1 MDLSGETPG
10 DIHGLL
16 FCWGHEQALHHPQQP
31 TGRLT
36 RASGPGAGSLLAQ
49 SPGAGKSVMQEG
61 LLARIGWQQV
71 NHLLP
76 LRIRHL
82 AQDLLCQLF
91 LRMIRST

>member
-1 MDLSGETPG
+1 
-10 DIHGLL
+10 
-16 FCWGHEQALHHPQQP
+16 
-31 TGRLT
+31 
-36 RASGPGAGSLLAQ
+36 
-49 SPGAGKSVMQEG
+49 MQEG